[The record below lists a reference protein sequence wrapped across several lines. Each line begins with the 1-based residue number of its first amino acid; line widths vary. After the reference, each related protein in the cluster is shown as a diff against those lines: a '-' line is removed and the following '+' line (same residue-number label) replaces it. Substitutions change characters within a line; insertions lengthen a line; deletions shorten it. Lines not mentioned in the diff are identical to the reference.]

1 MLALEAAPRSAPAD
15 MGLSYPRLGQAA
27 HAFEAL
33 PATRVEHR
41 SLLLQMSFAGSVV
54 PRPLIRAS
62 FWQRFSFEAS
72 LSPVGG
78 MSFSSPVF
86 LRLPAP
92 LGYKPMLVFR
102 FGAGKATAGEASRR
116 SVEPVKSGL
125 GERGPGGRGTHPRT
139 GQPGAAQTVPFTPRP
154 VEVWTAQR
162 RG

>member
-15 MGLSYPRLGQAA
+15 KGSSYPHLGQAA

-86 LRLPAP
+86 LRHLCFCVFLLLLDINQCLCFVLGQGRLLPEK
-92 LGYKPMLVFR
+92 LLE
-102 FGAGKATAGEASRR
+102 GAWS
-116 SVEPVKSGL
+116 
-125 GERGPGGRGTHPRT
+125 
-139 GQPGAAQTVPFTPRP
+139 Q
-154 VEVWTAQR
+154 
-162 RG
+162 